1 MECIRVFTDGSC
13 SNNGRKNAKAGF
25 GVYFGEN
32 DPRNV
37 SKRVPGELRQTNNV
51 GEILA
56 IIEVFSILKDE
67 LSFKIPIEIY
77 SDSKIAI
84 GWCTTT
90 GEKYA
95 KKNWSKKKGPI
106 PNLDLIKM
114 GYQLT
119 KDNPHVSLKHIRAHT
134 GLSDECSLGNE
145 GADKLANLA
154 IGLKKCPYEE
164 KRQKYYLNISY
175 DQKEIGKKYG
185 AKWDRQRKKWY
196 YEGSKEDINFKEL
209 IELFPM
215 QS

>member
-37 SKRVPGELRQTNNV
+37 SKRVPSESRQTNNV
-51 GEILA
+51 GEIMAL
-56 IIEVFSILKDE
+56 IEVFSILKDE

-95 KKNWSKKKGPI
+95 RKNKLSYLRFDCRGHGKSDGKFEDFTISDWKNS
-106 PNLDLIKM
+106 LI
-114 GYQLT
+114 
-119 KDNPHVSLKHIRAHT
+119 D
-134 GLSDECSLGNE
+134 
-145 GADKLANLA
+145 
-154 IGLKKCPYEE
+154 
-164 KRQKYYLNISY
+164 NIS
-175 DQKEIGKKYG
+175 
-185 AKWDRQRKKWY
+185 
-196 YEGSKEDINFKEL
+196 
-209 IELFPM
+209 
-215 QS
+215 

>member
-13 SNNGRKNAKAGF
+13 SNNGRKNAKAGL

-77 SDSKIAI
+77 SDSKIAM
-84 GWCTTT
+84 GWCTTI

-95 KKNWSKKKGPI
+95 KNNWTKKHGPI
-106 PNLDLIKM
+106 PNVDLIKI
-114 GYQLT
+114 GYQLM
-119 KDNPHVSLKHIRAHT
+119 KDNPHVTLKHIRAHT
-134 GLSDECSLGNE
+134 GLSDDYSLGNE
-145 GADKLANLA
+145 GADRLANLA
-154 IGLKKCPYEE
+154 IGLHKCPYED

-175 DQKEIGKKYG
+175 DQKDIGKTYG

-196 YEGSKEDINFKEL
+196 YEGSKEDINFKAL
-209 IELFPM
+209 IQLFPM

>member
-77 SDSKIAI
+77 SDSKIAM
-84 GWCTTT
+84 GWCTTI

-95 KKNWSKKKGPI
+95 KNNWTKKHGPI
-106 PNLDLIKM
+106 PNLDLIKL
-114 GYQLT
+114 GYQLL

-134 GLSDECSLGNE
+134 GLSDEYSLGNE

-154 IGLKKCPYEE
+154 IGLKKCPYEG

-196 YEGSKEDINFKEL
+196 YEGYKEDINFKEL
-209 IELFPM
+209 IQLFPM